1 MKSLFKKAIADKK
14 DPWLVLLDYRNNTT
28 HGIKSSPCQRLMS
41 RRTRTLVPVTTK
53 LLYPKVV
60 DGVQESLQFR
70 RQKAKSYFN
79 KNAKTLPELDIGQD
93 VRVAGQRKKTWQPG
107 KCLEKLS
114 DRSYLVQTDRET
126 VHRNR
131 EDFRP
136 RLDAD
141 KATSTTPSL
150 IPEEAKSTG
159 EADTTKPQTPAT
171 PHPSMARRTS
181 SRTVKPPARFTDYL
195 V

>member
-1 MKSLFKKAIADKK
+1 
-14 DPWLVLLDYRNNTT
+14 
-28 HGIKSSPCQRLMS
+28 MS
-41 RRTRTLVPVTTK
+41 RRTRSLVPVTTN

-60 DGVQESLQFR
+60 DGVQESLQLR
-70 RQKAKSYFN
+70 RQKAKSYFD

-93 VRVAGQRKKTWQPG
+93 VQVAGQRKKTCQPG
-107 KCLEKLS
+107 KCLKILS

-126 VHRNR
+126 VRRNR
-131 EDFRP
+131 EDLRP

-141 KATSTTPSL
+141 KATSTAPSL

-171 PHPSMARRTS
+171 SHPSMARKTIWFERQFNLS
-181 SRTVKPPARFTDYL
+181 DIYL
-195 V
+195 SHVMLVY